1 MAQDSSKTGKIVII
15 VLCLAG
21 AAAGLY
27 FAFAPSGGPVI
38 PESSNEPVTPQD
50 QGLGDITE
58 EELEAV
64 TSGA

>member
-1 MAQDSSKTGKIVII
+1 MAQDSSKAVKIVII

-38 PESSNEPVTPQD
+38 PEGADEPITPAE
-50 QGLGDITE
+50 QGIGDFTE
-58 EELEAV
+58 EEVRER